1 MNLFELLIDLKTAH
15 LKTVGIQ
22 VRDCQNASITF
33 TALIVR
39 ARLMGTIGKLTMYS
53 KSLSAISG
61 LLLVAII
68 AGCKSYSVSL
78 NNNMVYTP
86 PSLFKDFAIADA
98 HLRACVEQTII
109 DKHITKAEDL
119 KQLNCSHAGVASLT
133 GLEKFYSIEQLNLS
147 ENTLQSFAQLSNF
160 SQLKVL
166 ILRKNNLT
174 SAEPLLHML
183 ALQELDISDNA
194 KLACGDIKQFAKNTP
209 HGNLKLTLPEQ
220 CK

>member
-1 MNLFELLIDLKTAH
+1 
-15 LKTVGIQ
+15 
-22 VRDCQNASITF
+22 
-33 TALIVR
+33 
-39 ARLMGTIGKLTMYS
+39 MGTIGTLTMYS
-53 KSLSAISG
+53 KSLSAIGG
-61 LLLVAII
+61 LLFVALV

-86 PSLFKDFAIADA
+86 PSLFKDFVIADA
-98 HLRACVEQTII
+98 QLRACVEQTII
-109 DKHITKAEDL
+109 DKHITKVEDL
-119 KQLNCSHAGVASLT
+119 KQLNCSHAGIASLA

-147 ENTLQSFAQLSNF
+147 ENALQSIAQLSNF

-194 KLACGDIKQFAKNTP
+194 KLACGDLQQFAKNA
-209 HGNLKLTLPEQ
+209 HQGKLKLTPPEQ

>member
-1 MNLFELLIDLKTAH
+1 MNLKTMYLKMGF

-22 VRDCQNASITF
+22 ERDCQNACITF
-33 TALIVR
+33 IALIVW
-39 ARLMGTIGKLTMYS
+39 ARLMGTKGKLIMYS
-53 KSLSAISG
+53 KSLSAIGG
-61 LLLVAII
+61 LFLVAII
-68 AGCKSYSVSL
+68 TGCKSYSVSL

-86 PSLFKDFAIADA
+86 PSLFKDFTIADT

-119 KQLNCSHAGVASLT
+119 KQLNCSHAGISSLS

-147 ENTLQSFAQLSNF
+147 ENRLQSIAQLSNF
-160 SQLKVL
+160 SKLKVL

-174 SAEPLLHML
+174 SAEPVLHML

-194 KLACGDIKQFAKNTP
+194 KLACGDLKQFAKNA
-209 HGNLKLTLPEQ
+209 HQGNLKLTLPEQ

>member
-1 MNLFELLIDLKTAH
+1 MVY

-22 VRDCQNASITF
+22 ERDCQNACITF
-33 TALIVR
+33 TALNAR
-39 ARLMGTIGKLTMYS
+39 ARLMGSIGKLTMYS
-53 KSLSAISG
+53 KSLSVIGG
-61 LLLVAII
+61 LFLVAII

-86 PSLFKDFAIADA
+86 PSLFKDFVIADT

-119 KQLNCSHAGVASLT
+119 KQLNCSHAGVTSLA

-147 ENTLQSFAQLSNF
+147 ENALQSIAQLSNF

-174 SAEPLLHML
+174 SAEPVLHML

-194 KLACGDIKQFAKNTP
+194 KLACGDLKQFAKNA
-209 HGNLKLTLPEQ
+209 HQGSLKLTLPEQ

>member
-1 MNLFELLIDLKTAH
+1 
-15 LKTVGIQ
+15 
-22 VRDCQNASITF
+22 
-33 TALIVR
+33 
-39 ARLMGTIGKLTMYS
+39 MGTIGKLTMYR
-53 KSLSAISG
+53 KSLSAIAG
-61 LLLVAII
+61 LMLVALI

-86 PSLFKDFAIADA
+86 PSLFKDFVIADTQ
-98 HLRACVEQTII
+98 LRACVEQTIV
-109 DKHITKAEDL
+109 DNRITKAEDL
-119 KQLNCSHAGVASLT
+119 KQLNCSHAGIASLA

-147 ENTLQSFAQLSNF
+147 ENTLQSIAQLSNF
-160 SQLKVL
+160 SKLKVL

-194 KLACGDIKQFAKNTP
+194 KLGCGDVKQFAKNT
-209 HGNLKLTLPEQ
+209 HQGNLKLTLPEQ